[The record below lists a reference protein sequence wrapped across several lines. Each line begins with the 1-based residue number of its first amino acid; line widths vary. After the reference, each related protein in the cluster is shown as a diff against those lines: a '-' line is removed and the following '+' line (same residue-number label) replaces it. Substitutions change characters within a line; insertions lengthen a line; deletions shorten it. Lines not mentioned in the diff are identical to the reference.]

1 MDISAI
7 LSSLSVGTIITG
19 LSACAVLA
27 YFLTKANRKLGAW
40 VTVIGSF
47 LALVVMYLLKGDVG
61 MTHTLWFLQFK
72 ITDYGW
78 FFSVVMLAVFACV
91 SLFNIYWMDRMIHPA
106 AYNSLYLLA
115 LTGTLGAFMAK
126 DFIVLFVFWELIVW
140 ASMFIIPFGKSRK
153 ASIIYYAFSA
163 LGSLAM
169 LFGIFYLYANTGTFV
184 IEEAL
189 AKAAT
194 NPTTAVVAFVTIG
207 IAGLVKLG
215 VFPFHLWLPRAH
227 GSAPDT
233 FSPILSG
240 GLVKAGGFAAF
251 LVVAV
256 MPSYK
261 AFAGQVQVNGIPLT
275 NFIFIALGAIS
286 IVVGTLM
293 AIKQEDFKRLI
304 AYSSVANAGYIIIGI
319 AMGDSL
325 SIGGAFMHIFAH
337 ALASAAAF
345 LSIAA
350 VSHRTGTTNM
360 SELGGLIHRMPITYL
375 VYLIAIISMA
385 GIPPMAGFISKWMIF
400 QSMIGKGMIFV
411 ATAAFFGSIGSFLY
425 VFRPLSAVFLG
436 QLSPKHEKLKEAPVL
451 MIIPMVVLSLVTV
464 LFGVV
469 PNFVLRIFSGIET
482 SVGMKGLA
490 LSGTQI
496 KGTNGLL
503 DPTLIVIIFG
513 VGFVIA
519 LLLFI
524 IHPKSRKVEL
534 MDTYTASEFIYTPEL
549 LHYSHNFYAPFERLY
564 AKAPNT
570 EKWYGWV
577 LKKIDEL
584 GRLVSYSFFS
594 YKPSTI
600 VFWIM
605 IMTIGLLLWGG
616 VLWI

>member
-1 MDISAI
+1 MDI
-7 LSSLSVGTIITG
+7 SVGTIITG
-19 LSACAVLA
+19 LLVCVVLA
-27 YFLTKANRKLGAW
+27 YLLTKVNKKLGAW
-40 VTVIGSF
+40 VTVIGSC
-47 LALVVMYLLKGDVG
+47 LALVAMYLLKSDVG
-61 MTHTLWFLQFK
+61 MTHSLAFLEFK

-78 FFSVVMLAVFACV
+78 FFSVIMLAVFACV
-91 SLFNIYWMDRMIHPA
+91 SLFNIFWMDKMVHPA
-106 AYNSLYLLA
+106 AYNALYLLA
-115 LTGTLGAFMAK
+115 LVGTLGAFLAK
-126 DFIVLFVFWELIVW
+126 DFIVLFLFWETIVW
-140 ASMFIIPFGKSRK
+140 ASMFIIPFGKSRT
-153 ASIIYYAFSA
+153 ASVVYYAFSA
-163 LGSLAM
+163 FGSLSM
-169 LFGIFYLYANTGTFV
+169 LFGIMYLYANTGTFV
-184 IEEAL
+184 IEDAL
-189 AKAAT
+189 AKAAM
-194 NPTTAVVAFVTIG
+194 NPTTALVAFITIG
-207 IAGLVKLG
+207 IAGMVKLG

-227 GSAPDT
+227 GNAPDT

-256 MPSYK
+256 MPSYE

-286 IVVGTLM
+286 IIVGTLM
-293 AIKQEDFKRLI
+293 AIKQDDFKRLI

-345 LSIAA
+345 LAAAA
-350 VSHRTGTTNM
+350 VSYRTGTTKM

-385 GIPPMAGFISKWMIF
+385 GIPPMAGFISKWMLF

-436 QLSPKHEKLKEAPVL
+436 QLSTKHEKLKEAPVL
-451 MIIPMVVLSLVTV
+451 MIIPMVILSLVTV

-469 PNFVLRIFSGIET
+469 PNMVLKIFSGIET
-482 SVGMKGLA
+482 SIGMKGLQ

-496 KGTNGLL
+496 KGTNGIL
-503 DPTLIVIIFG
+503 DPTIIVIMFG
-513 VGFVIA
+513 FGFVIA
-519 LLLFI
+519 MILFL

-549 LHYSHNFYAPFERLY
+549 LHYASNFYAPFERLY
-564 AKAPNT
+564 EKAPNT
-570 EKWYGWV
+570 EKWYGAV
-577 LKKIDEL
+577 IKKIEEL
-584 GRLVSYSFFS
+584 GLLVSYSLFS
-594 YKPSTI
+594 YKPNTVI
-600 VFWIM
+600 LWISAM
-605 IMTIGLLLWGG
+605 IIGLLVWGG